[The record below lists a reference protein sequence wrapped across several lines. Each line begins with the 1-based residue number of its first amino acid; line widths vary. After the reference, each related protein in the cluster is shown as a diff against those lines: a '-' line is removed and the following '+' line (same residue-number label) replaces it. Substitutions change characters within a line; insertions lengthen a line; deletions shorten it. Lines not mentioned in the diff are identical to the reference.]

1 MFAQLENGVLYPCP
15 QHGCDG
21 GGRPHTNLRR
31 FYERNPDIAVQ
42 DGYYP
47 VTHTDKPDG
56 DYLPSWELQ
65 EVEGVTM
72 IVQVWTPYT
81 PQPEPIPV
89 DIEKLRADVDYIA
102 MMEDIDLEG

>member
-1 MFAQLENGVLYPCP
+1 MVAKLENGVLYPCP

-21 GGRPHTNLRR
+21 GGRYHTNLPR
-31 FYERNPDIAVQ
+31 FYEHNPDIAVQ

-65 EVEGVTM
+65 EVEGIM
-72 IVQVWTPYT
+72 QIVQVWSPYT
-81 PQPEPIPV
+81 PEPEPADPITERFEFIE
-89 DIEKLRADVDYIA
+89 DCLLEISEKLWN
-102 MMEDIDLEG
+102 